1 VLYVAWGFPPSRGGG
16 VYRALATANGFAARG
31 WDVTV
36 LTAEREI
43 FETYT
48 GVDETL
54 EAMVRPEVD
63 VVRIPFDWPALE
75 SDVRTYSLLRVLAP
89 VTWARLRRRRDT
101 LSFPEPAYGPWRRR
115 LESAAESIHARRP
128 VDLVVATA
136 NPHVAFSAAW
146 ELYRRH
152 AVPYVMDYR
161 DAWLLDVFTGNR
173 THGPRSRA
181 ATWERRLVE
190 HATEVWFVNAPIRAW
205 HQTVY
210 PEQADRMHMV
220 ANGYDEE
227 LVGGATHHE
236 RDPDAPLTFGYIGTI
251 SPKVPLDVF
260 AEAWRAGRARS
271 PELAAARTSIRGYLG
286 YYSTASAALG
296 EILSDVADAG
306 VTYGGPVPKTD
317 VAAVYA
323 GFDALLLILGTGRY
337 VTSGKVFEYL
347 STGLPIVSV
356 HDPGNAA
363 TDVLRGYPLWFPAR
377 ELTVEAVSDAL
388 VAAAKAAAHVDH
400 DKRAAG
406 KAFAEMYSREHQLFP
421 RIDHLLHTVG
431 AVALANA
438 DEQVAS

>member
-1 VLYVAWGFPPSRGGG
+1 
-16 VYRALATANGFAARG
+16 
-31 WDVTV
+31 
-36 LTAEREI
+36 
-43 FETYT
+43 
-48 GVDETL
+48 
-54 EAMVRPEVD
+54 M
-63 VVRIPFDWPALE
+63 
-75 SDVRTYSLLRVLAP
+75 
-89 VTWARLRRRRDT
+89 
-101 LSFPEPAYGPWRRR
+101 
-115 LESAAESIHARRP
+115 
-128 VDLVVATA
+128 
-136 NPHVAFSAAW
+136 
-146 ELYRRH
+146 
-152 AVPYVMDYR
+152 
-161 DAWLLDVFTGNR
+161 
-173 THGPRSRA
+173 
-181 ATWERRLVE
+181 
-190 HATEVWFVNAPIRAW
+190 
-205 HQTVY
+205 
-210 PEQADRMHMV
+210 
-220 ANGYDEE
+220 
-227 LVGGATHHE
+227 
-236 RDPDAPLTFGYIGTI
+236 
-251 SPKVPLDVF
+251 
-260 AEAWRAGRARS
+260 
-271 PELAAARTSIRGYLG
+271 
-286 YYSTASAALG
+286 G